1 MPTPAASSASA
12 SAAHRAADRAGRLPG
27 ALAGLSGW
35 RRSSTALA
43 LGALLAAALPP
54 FHLLAAAVIA
64 FTFWAWLLDGA
75 QQARRAFLDGW
86 CFGAGFSAAAFYWIA
101 NALLVDAARFG
112 WLYPVA
118 LAAIA
123 AGFGLFPAAAALAA
137 QRAPAGAPRTLALAI
152 AWLVAE
158 WLRSWLFTGF
168 PWNLAGTAFAFSDAL
183 IQPAAWGGPWL
194 LTALLLAA
202 ALAPALAQRAG
213 RLRPAAALKGL
224 LASVAIVAAAW
235 AAGTARLAAHPVAQ
249 DAGGTVLRLVQPA
262 IAQRQK
268 GDPALEEAHFAAHAA
283 LTLARPPAPAPTV
296 VIWPEAA
303 VPWGLMR
310 DQATPAR
317 LAALAPPQGAL
328 LAGAVT
334 VGRGEDG
341 RRWARNSLLAVAG
354 DGAIAFYHKH
364 RLVPFGEYVPLRGLL
379 PIDRIVPGI
388 ADFAPGP
395 GPATMAPAGLPP
407 FAPLICYEAIFA
419 DAVPDGPPRPAWLA
433 NITNDGWFGRSS
445 GPWQHFQAARLRA
458 VERGLPMVRAANSGI
473 SAVIDPLGRVL
484 ARLPL
489 GHRGVLDAPL
499 PAPLETAPPYAAI
512 GEKALFAILLPAF
525 AALAWSL
532 RPRRRLCDLAP
543 RARPRAAKESRSP
556 APGGEP
562 RA

>member
-54 FHLLAAAVIA
+54 FHLLAAAAIA
-64 FTFWAWLLDGA
+64 FTFWAWLLNGA
-75 QQARRAFLDGW
+75 RRARRAFLDGW

-152 AWLVAE
+152 AWLAAE

-379 PIDRIVPGI
+379 PIDRIVPGV

-407 FAPLICYEAIFA
+407 FAPLICYGGDLRRRRPGRAAAPGMACQYHQRRLVRPFQRPLA
-419 DAVPDGPPRPAWLA
+419 ALPGRPPARRGTGAAHGARRQQRHQRRHRPAGA
-433 NITNDGWFGRSS
+433 RAGAPAAGPSRRAGRAAA
-445 GPWQHFQAARLRA
+445 GAPGNGAALCRHRREGAARHPAARLR
-458 VERGLPMVRAANSGI
+458 RPGLELAAAAAPVR
-473 SAVIDPLGRVL
+473 P
-484 ARLPL
+484 
-489 GHRGVLDAPL
+489 
-499 PAPLETAPPYAAI
+499 
-512 GEKALFAILLPAF
+512 
-525 AALAWSL
+525 
-532 RPRRRLCDLAP
+532 CAP
-543 RARPRAAKESRSP
+543 RPPARREGK
-556 APGGEP
+556 
-562 RA
+562 